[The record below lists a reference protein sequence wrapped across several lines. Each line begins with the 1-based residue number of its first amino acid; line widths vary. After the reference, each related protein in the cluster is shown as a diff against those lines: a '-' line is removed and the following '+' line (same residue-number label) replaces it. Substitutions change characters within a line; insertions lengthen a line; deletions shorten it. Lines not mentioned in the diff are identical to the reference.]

1 MVVLFA
7 ASSPFITKMTEDYVA
22 KMGRKTLA
30 ELQQYVSGRAQYRED
45 AVLAALDE
53 LTRRGEPHPD
63 DAQLRPELEAEVQKQ
78 VAQTAEDQQ
87 RAVDATAVEEAAE
100 TGPTLYSPSTI
111 TLFSVVFSMLAGGAL
126 LALNFRALK
135 RTGATVRLVLFI
147 VAYLVV
153 GGLILQWLVQRYG
166 LNPWFGAFFDLPAIV
181 VYIFWF
187 WPRYVG
193 ATPYQSRS
201 WLLPF
206 IICAAIKIGLTLW
219 AASFLAKFL
228 GKLPGQ

>member
-1 MVVLFA
+1 
-7 ASSPFITKMTEDYVA
+7 MTEDYAA

-30 ELQQYVSGRAQYRED
+30 ELQQYISGRAQYRED

-53 LTRRGEPHPD
+53 LTRRGQPHPE
-63 DAQLRPELEAEVQKQ
+63 DAQLRPALEAEVRR
-78 VAQTAEDQQ
+78 QTAEVAAAQQ
-87 RAVDATAVEEAAE
+87 REAEETATTEAAE
-100 TGPTLYSPSTI
+100 TGPVLYSPSTI

-126 LALNFRALK
+126 LALNFKTLN
-135 RTGATVRLVLFI
+135 RTGATVRLVLFVI
-147 VAYLVV
+147 AYLVV

-166 LNPWFGAFFDLPAIV
+166 LNPWFGAFFDLPAII

-206 IICAAIKIGLTLW
+206 IICAVIKIGLTAW
-219 AASFLAKFL
+219 AMQFLTKML
-228 GKLPGQ
+228 GTIPGQ

>member
-1 MVVLFA
+1 
-7 ASSPFITKMTEDYVA
+7 MTEDYAA

-53 LTRRGEPHPD
+53 LARRGQPHPE
-63 DAQLRPELEAEVQKQ
+63 DAHLRPELEKEVSQQAVQ
-78 VAQTAEDQQ
+78 VAEAKQ
-87 RAVDATAVEEAAE
+87 RAAEATATEEAE
-100 TGPTLYSPSTI
+100 EVGPTLYSPSTI

-126 LALNFRALK
+126 LALNFRTLK
-135 RTGATVRLVLFI
+135 RTGATVRLVVFVI
-147 VAYLVV
+147 AYLVIGALV
-153 GGLILQWLVQRYG
+153 LNWVVQRYG
-166 LNPWFGAFFDLPAIV
+166 LNPWIGAFFDLPAIV

-206 IICAAIKIGLTLW
+206 VICAVIKIGLTLW
-219 AASFLAKFL
+219 AARFLAKFL
-228 GKLPGQ
+228 ATIPGQ

>member
-1 MVVLFA
+1 
-7 ASSPFITKMTEDYVA
+7 MTEDYAA

-30 ELQQYVSGRAQYRED
+30 DLLQYVSGRAQYRED

-53 LTRRGEPHPD
+53 LARRGQPHPD
-63 DAQLRPELEAEVQKQ
+63 DAHLRPTLEAEVR
-78 VAQTAEDQQ
+78 AQAAQAAAQQ
-87 RAVDATAVEEAAE
+87 QMTEAATE
-100 TGPTLYSPSTI
+100 ADDVEALGPALYSPSTI

-126 LALNFRALK
+126 LAFNFRAL
-135 RTGATVRLVLFI
+135 RQTGATVRLVLFV

-153 GGLILQWLVQRYG
+153 GGLVLQWLVQRYG
-166 LNPWFGAFFDLPAIV
+166 LNPWFVAFFDLPAIM

-206 IICAAIKIGLTLW
+206 VICAAIKISLTIW
-219 AASFLAKFL
+219 AANFLAKML
-228 GKLPGQ
+228 GTISGQ